1 MFRADLH
8 CHTTCSDGTMTPNE
22 LLNHAKEVGLSGLA
36 ITDHDTIE
44 AYGTAPAIAQELGL
58 LLGTGVEFSST
69 FQSLSVHILGYDFDL
84 LSPSIQELC
93 EKHRLRR
100 EERNRA
106 ILENLRRLQMPIL
119 EEELLEMGEHTI
131 GRPHIAKL
139 MVQKKYVPTIK
150 QAFNLYIGD
159 GKLCFAPGKEISSE
173 ETIAVIHQA
182 GGKAFLAHPHLLGHA
197 TKVRRLLELAFDGIE
212 CHYAR
217 FLPEQESRWLK
228 IAKEKGWLVS
238 GGSDFHGSNKEYIE
252 LGCSWVDEVTF
263 HQIFQRL

>member
-8 CHTTCSDGTMTPNE
+8 CHTTFSDGTMTPSE
-22 LLNHAKEVGLSGLA
+22 LLAHAKQIGLSALA

-44 AYGTAPAIAQELGL
+44 AYGTAPAVAKQLGL
-58 LLGTGVEFSST
+58 LLGHGVEFSST
-69 FQSLSVHILGYDFDL
+69 FEGLSVHILGYDFDL
-84 LSPSIQELC
+84 LSSSIQVLC

-100 EERNRA
+100 KERNKA
-106 ILENLRRLQMPIL
+106 ILEKLSRLQMPIL
-119 EEELLEMGEHTI
+119 EEELLEMGERSI

-150 QAFNLYIGD
+150 QAFNRYIGD
-159 GKLCFAPGKEISSE
+159 GKPCFAPGKEISAE
-173 ETIAVIHQA
+173 ETIAVIHEG
-182 GGKAFLAHPHLLGHA
+182 GGKAFIAHPHLLGHA
-197 TKVRRLLELAFDGIE
+197 AKTKRLLELKFDGIE

-228 IAKEKGWLVS
+228 IAKEKNWLVS

-252 LGCSWVDEVTF
+252 LGCSWVNEVIF